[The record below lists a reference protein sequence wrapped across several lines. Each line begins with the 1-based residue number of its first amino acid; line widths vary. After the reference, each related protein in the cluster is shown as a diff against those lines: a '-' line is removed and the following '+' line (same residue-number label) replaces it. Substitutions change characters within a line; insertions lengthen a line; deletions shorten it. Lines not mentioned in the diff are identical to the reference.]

1 LSKSLLKRIKQ
12 VQNTK
17 IISIVYKYLGFIAIY
32 FDDYTLATSYKAI
45 IDTILQNS
53 ELYRDAE
60 IYPSSSLY
68 QSIQLKERL
77 ETLSEEDSLYIYR
90 YLYITAEQCD
100 NYVPGLDIEEASLA
114 DLKEAIK
121 EAYKYIDN

>member
-1 LSKSLLKRIKQ
+1 MDGMKLRLCYLDSCIRMIK
-12 VQNTK
+12 VWK
-17 IISIVYKYLGFIAIY
+17 
-32 FDDYTLATSYKAI
+32 
-45 IDTILQNS
+45 
-53 ELYRDAE
+53 
-60 IYPSSSLY
+60 SLY

-77 ETLSEEDSLYIYR
+77 ATPSEEDSLYIYR